1 MVAQVELECG
11 FQCFHLGGISVI
23 PVLMALQMQ
32 RGVQGEMRVM
42 RQQILVLR
50 GRFTLDYRRANHYI
64 TRQRL
69 GIVVDKSQHVG
80 GVILAAIIFVQ
91 LAPFRF
97 VDDAQGDAC
106 FALQRNL
113 EPAPQLRTGRQVLR
127 VAGILNGQGKFI
139 AHFAFATN
147 SPRNVWRTTWVI
159 FTSTKPP
166 IRLAAP
172 LKFTT
177 RLLSVRAANSCAS
190 SFYTPSTKAR
200 CVVPSIACATAFS
213 CSMMRPCKRFKRSA
227 LTSCGVSSRSS
238 AAGVPGRGLYR

>member
-1 MVAQVELECG
+1 
-11 FQCFHLGGISVI
+11 
-23 PVLMALQMQ
+23 MALQMQ

-50 GRFTLDYRRANHYI
+50 GRFTLHYRRANHYI
-64 TRQRL
+64 TQQRL

-97 VDDAQGDAC
+97 VDDAQGDTRIT
-106 FALQRNL
+106 LQRNL
-113 EPAPQLRTGRQVLR
+113 EPAPQLRAGRQVLR
-127 VAGILNGQGKFI
+127 IAGILHHQGKLI
-139 AHFAFATN
+139 VQISFATS
-147 SPRNVWRTTWVI
+147 SPRSVWRTTRMI

-190 SFYTPSTKAR
+190 FFDTPSTKAR
-200 CVVPSIACATAFS
+200 CVVPSIACATPSS
-213 CSMMRPCKRFKRSA
+213 CSMMRPC
-227 LTSCGVSSRSS
+227 L
-238 AAGVPGRGLYR
+238 LY